1 MHITGERNKFL
12 IRDKAYFDKVLDSLV
27 PNDAELYIVS
37 TTYSHIYKIISN
49 EKKSLLKEK
58 SHSRRKKRNSLL
70 KLRKFL

>member
-12 IRDKAYFDKVLDSLV
+12 IRDKAYFDKVLDFLV

-37 TTYSHIYKIISN
+37 TTYSHIYKIIIN

-58 SHSRRKKRNSLL
+58 ESFQKKKRN
-70 KLRKFL
+70 